1 MIKIKSTLILLF
13 LATTGCSSSIN
24 DLEDKIEAQAVKNNV
39 EMSYAEIKK
48 TAIYLDAW
56 SKEDF
61 YQEAIDKFRE
71 ADKASPPPED
81 LILFTGSSSI
91 RFWASLKEDMS
102 PQTVLNR
109 GFGGAH
115 IAHVNYHFNE
125 VVKPYKPKAIVF
137 FCGTNDLAALK
148 SPAETFSDF
157 KEFYSMIKKELPGT
171 KLIVIGVK
179 PTIARE
185 YLIKEEKE
193 FNNLISILASEED
206 LLTYVSVWNPMLTN
220 EGKPDPA
227 LFVEDGLH
235 INAKGYEIWTKLVK
249 PEIENL

>member
-1 MIKIKSTLILLF
+1 MIRIRLSLLLF
-13 LATTGCSSSIN
+13 LIVAIGCSSSVSN
-24 DLEDKIEAQAVKNNV
+24 FEDKIEARVAENNG
-39 EMSYAEIKK
+39 EMSSLEIRAA
-48 TAIYLDAW
+48 AIYLDSW

-61 YQEAIDKFRE
+61 YQGDIDKFKE
-71 ADKASPPPED
+71 ADKGTSPAKD

-91 RFWASLKEDMS
+91 RFWSTLKEDMA
-102 PQTVLNR
+102 PHNVLNR

-125 VVKPYKPKAIVF
+125 IVKPYKPKAIVF

-193 FNNLISILASEED
+193 FNNLISILALKED
-206 LLTYVSVWNPMLTN
+206 LLTYVSVWDPMLTN
-220 EGKPDPA
+220 EGKPDPS